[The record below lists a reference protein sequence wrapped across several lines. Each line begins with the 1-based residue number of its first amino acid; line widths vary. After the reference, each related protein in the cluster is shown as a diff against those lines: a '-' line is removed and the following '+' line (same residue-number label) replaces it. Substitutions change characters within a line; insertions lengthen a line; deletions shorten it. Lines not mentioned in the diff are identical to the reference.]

1 MVAHRTIRKLQ
12 LSEWWNNMTPH
23 VLCCTE
29 SCSSSGFHSL
39 HPLSTLWIV
48 TGCCQWFLAL
58 QDPVWMLLQFSAV
71 DSQTHTDLP
80 KVFTCRINLSSR
92 KAWQEGMC
100 LSKGHYLRSFVFFFK
115 HRYFPKRKVQKRKKE
130 KKFSGGVEVN
140 GRSAEIIPFL
150 LPFPLLG

>member
-1 MVAHRTIRKLQ
+1 MVAHCTIRKLQ

-23 VLCCTE
+23 VLCSTE

-100 LSKGHYLRSFVFFFK
+100 LSKGHYLRSFVFFLNTDTFLREK
-115 HRYFPKRKVQKRKKE
+115 YKKERKRKSFLVGSRSMEEVQRL
-130 KKFSGGVEVN
+130 FLS
-140 GRSAEIIPFL
+140 SFPFL
-150 LPFPLLG
+150 S